1 MRLGPLAVAAVLLL
15 AVTGCGPDL
24 PAPTPAPEPPVR
36 PAALA
41 GGACQLVDFA
51 TFDKVLGDHY
61 TVAAAAKNN
70 KTNTCVVRTEQA
82 AYPEVS
88 VSVTPSKVDTS
99 VFGDVVKPK
108 AAKAVAG
115 VGRSAYLLTTA
126 AKGDLGP
133 ILEVGWL
140 TGDARLFIVHWTL
153 PAGADPAAAEPKV
166 VALAKE
172 LDKSSL

>member
-1 MRLGPLAVAAVLLL
+1 MRLGPPTVAAVLLL
-15 AVTGCGPDL
+15 ALTGCGPDL
-24 PAPTPAPEPPVR
+24 PTPTPAPEPPVR

-51 TFDKVLGDHY
+51 TVDKLLGDHY

-70 KTNTCVVRTEQA
+70 KTNTCVVRTEQS

-88 VSVTPSKVDTS
+88 VSVTPTKVDPA
-99 VFGDVVKPK
+99 VFGDIVKPK

-115 VGRSAYLLTTA
+115 VGRTAYLLTTP
-126 AKGDLGP
+126 AKGDAGP
-133 ILEVGWL
+133 VLEVGWL
-140 TGDARLFIVHWTL
+140 TGDARIFIVHWTL
-153 PAGADPAAAEPKV
+153 PAGADAAAAEAKLV
-166 VALAKE
+166 GLAKE